1 MKKSLSRL
9 NQLTQAFIFSLAM
22 WLTATASASEVDYQ
36 RQLLAQAE
44 RQHLWDDPYWRIL
57 LHYEPDFIGRL
68 HSTATSSWFFRA
80 PDGRSN
86 PRAELNATLLA
97 FFDDQPITPHQEPA
111 VCVYPARYAWL
122 KQRLNIDVSR
132 LPQVHCDLLK
142 EWLAQTQIIA
152 ANLVFPDAYVNSP
165 ASMFGHTLLRL
176 ESARYEAGKNLLSY
190 AVNFSANTQE
200 KNGIVFAIKGITG
213 YYPAVFGLYYYF
225 YKLRDY
231 AFIENRDLWE
241 YSLDLNAEQLRPLM
255 LHLWELREVE
265 FNYYF
270 FRQNCSYQL
279 LWLLQTAVPE
289 DHLTEPFHW
298 WATPIDT
305 VKQVKRAGLTLG
317 PMKYRPAA
325 VTVVRYRL
333 DQLSAERR
341 AQVLDLAAGRL
352 VIQAPEIA
360 TLPPQERA
368 QLLEIAHDVLEYRYQ
383 VDLVPRDEGLQRALD
398 LLKARSQ
405 IPLRTPPVVVPPPP
419 VPPDEGHGT
428 GRIAMGLLSQAGSG
442 ALDLDWRAAYHDLL
456 DDPQGYPQGSQIAF
470 FQANAAWWPQHD
482 SIRLNTLKI
491 MDILSLD
498 RREDFYAPTSWGLSF
513 GLRRLETRPLWQS
526 DAALGAYLE
535 GGKGLTYGLGDNTL
549 AYGLLMGSVDL
560 RPALERDY
568 RIGYAPRLGL
578 TGHWNATWSWQA
590 ELSANQPLLG
600 QRDRYRKAAL
610 AQQWHI
616 QRDLGLR
623 LELSRA
629 WTDDGIHN
637 SVGLSIMK
645 YW

>member
-1 MKKSLSRL
+1 
-9 NQLTQAFIFSLAM
+9 M
-22 WLTATASASEVDYQ
+22 WLAAAASAAEEDYQ
-36 RQLLAQAE
+36 QQLLAQAE
-44 RQHLWDDPYWRIL
+44 RQHLWDDRYWQIL
-57 LHYEPDFIGRL
+57 LHYESDVLGRW
-68 HSTATSSWFFRA
+68 HSTATTPWFFRA
-80 PDGRSN
+80 PDGKSN

-122 KQRLNIDVSR
+122 KQRLDIDTSR
-132 LPQVHCDLLK
+132 LPAVDCAPLQ
-142 EWLAQTQIIA
+142 EWLAQTQITA
-152 ANLVFPDAYVNSP
+152 ANLVFADAYVNSP

-200 KNGIVFAIKGITG
+200 KNGIVFDIKGIMG
-213 YYPAVFGLYYYF
+213 YYRAVFVFYYYF

-231 AFIENRDLWE
+231 SFIENRDLWE
-241 YSLDLNAEQLRPLM
+241 YSLVFSPDQLQPLM
-255 LHLWELREVE
+255 LHLWELRGVE
-265 FNYYF
+265 FDYYF

-279 LWLLQTAVPE
+279 LWMLQTAAPE
-289 DHLTEPFHW
+289 ARLTEPFHW

-305 VKQVKRAGLTLG
+305 VKQVKRAGLTVG

-325 VTVVRYRL
+325 ATILRHRL

-341 AQVLDLAAGRL
+341 SQVLDLTAGRL
-352 VIQAPEIA
+352 AIQAPEIA
-360 TLPPQERA
+360 ALPPQERA

-383 VDLVPRDEGLQRALD
+383 VGLVPRDEGLQRALD

-405 IPLRTPPVVVPPPP
+405 IPLQTPPVAVPRPP
-419 VPPDEGHGT
+419 VAPDEGHGT
-428 GRIAMGLLSQAGSG
+428 GRIAAGMIHEGGSG

-456 DDPQGYPQGSQIAF
+456 DAPQGYPQGSQIAF
-470 FQANAAWWPQHD
+470 FEANAAWWPQHD
-482 SIRLNTLKI
+482 SIRLNTLKVI
-491 MDILSLD
+491 DILSLD

-535 GGKGLTYGLGDNTL
+535 GGQGLTYGLGDNTL
-549 AYGLLMGSVDL
+549 AYGLLMGSLDV
-560 RPALERDY
+560 RPALARDY
-568 RIGYAPRLGL
+568 RIGYVPRLGL
-578 TGHWNATWSWQA
+578 TGHWNNAWSWQA

-610 AQQWHI
+610 GQQWHI
-616 QRDLGLR
+616 QPDLGLR
-623 LELSRA
+623 LELSRS
-629 WTDDGIHN
+629 WTDEGAYNLI
-637 SVGLSIMK
+637 GLSVMK